1 MLGTSAAA
9 EILGVSRDTVSKW
22 CREGVLDAEHD
33 GEGCPWRISESE
45 VERMR
50 KLRNGNA

>member
-22 CREGVLDAEHD
+22 CREGVLDAEQD
-33 GEGCPWRISESE
+33 GAGRPWRIAESE
-45 VERMR
+45 VERLQR
-50 KLRNGNA
+50 SREGK

>member
-22 CREGVLDAEHD
+22 CRDGVLDAEHD
-33 GEGCPWRISESE
+33 GEGRPWRISESE
-45 VERMR
+45 VERMKKIR
-50 KLRNGNA
+50 SGKS